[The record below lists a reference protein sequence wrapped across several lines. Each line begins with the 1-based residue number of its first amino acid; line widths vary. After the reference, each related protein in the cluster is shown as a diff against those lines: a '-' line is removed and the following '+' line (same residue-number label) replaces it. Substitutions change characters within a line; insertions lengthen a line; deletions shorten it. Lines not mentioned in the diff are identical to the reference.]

1 MLGMVAALLITVG
14 LLVVT
19 LRLLGRLQ
27 GAGTAARSG
36 AMMQVVERIGTGPRQ
51 GVVLLRVGSRVMVVG
66 SGEGQPVLL
75 GELDGT
81 DREAAIAATSRS
93 SGITRSLTAPVGQF
107 RTVLSR
113 VGLMLALAAAP
124 AVANA
129 QEITAPAPTVTS
141 RQTPQAAGPVVAGP
155 TSPTAPQVNF
165 SVGSGAGK
173 FELSGAVGVVVM
185 MGVLTILPA
194 LFLMMTG
201 FARILIVLSFLRSA
215 IGTQS
220 APPTQ
225 LLVAIAVILT
235 AVVMRPTLE
244 EANTTALQ
252 PYLRGEIGQVEAYQ
266 QAVIPMREFMLA
278 NTRDRDLAVF
288 AEMTGTDSVETIEEL
303 PTMTVVSA
311 FVTSELRTAFQ
322 MGFVLF
328 IPFLVIDLIVASV
341 LMSMGMFMLPPVMVS
356 LPFKL
361 LLFVLADGWALVM
374 QNLVSSF
381 RMAA

>member
-1 MLGMVAALLITVG
+1 MAAALLITIG
-14 LLVVT
+14 LLIVT

-27 GAGTAARSG
+27 GAGTVARGG

-51 GVVLLRVGSRVMVVG
+51 GVVLLRVGSRVMVLG
-66 SGEGQPVLL
+66 SGDGQPTLL

-81 DREAAIAATSRS
+81 DREQVIAVTRGGAAS
-93 SGITRSLTAPVGQF
+93 APAVGGQL
-107 RTVLSR
+107 RGWLSR
-113 VGLMLALAAAP
+113 VGLAVAIALMPMAAAGAQVITSPTPGAAVRQTPQSAGPVVTGPAAP
-124 AVANA
+124 AV
-129 QEITAPAPTVTS
+129 
-141 RQTPQAAGPVVAGP
+141 
-155 TSPTAPQVNF
+155 PQVNF
-165 SVGSGAGK
+165 SVGTGSDR
-173 FELSGAVGVVVM
+173 FELSGAVGVVVL
-185 MGVLTILPA
+185 MGALTVLPA

-235 AVVMRPTLE
+235 AVVMRPALE
-244 EANTTALQ
+244 EANATALQ
-252 PYLRGEIGQVEAYQ
+252 PYLRGEIGQVEAYR
-266 QAVIPMREFMLA
+266 QAVVPMREFMLA

-288 AEMTGTDSVETIEEL
+288 AEMTGTEQVDSIEEL

-374 QNLVSSF
+374 QNLVASF
-381 RMAA
+381 RTAA